1 MQRSGRTQGAGG
13 QVLGPR
19 GETEEAP
26 AGRNRIG
33 AVGLRVRRCH
43 EVARRP
49 SKSGLAP
56 LVSIASPAGRGG
68 GDDPHDPLG
77 DERGIPVGTPTDL
90 PTLEKVGPSIPLP
103 VVAPLP
109 RSPDTVNA
117 FDVDVAPPTAAQR
130 AVPALNAVV
139 ATTAAAAAALSAP
152 RARASAMLCG
162 PLGGPTAPAA
172 PPGGSG
178 GPTAPGGPPGG
189 SGGPPAP
196 GGPPGGSGGPPA
208 PQAPLGRERRPHG
221 HNHGASRSRSP
232 IRRLLTSTGSVGQPT
247 GAPGGPPRAGA
258 AAPRLP
264 AGPPGGGGR
273 EGLEPPGA
281 RRSRART
288 GFSAQAHARALPMHP
303 ARPR

>member
-172 PPGGSG
+172 PPAGAAAPRPPAAPPAGAAAPRPPAAPPAGAAAPRPPAAPPAGAAAPRPLKRPSGGSG
-178 GPTAPGGPPGG
+178 GPTDTIMAHPAPDRR
-189 SGGPPAP
+189 SGG
-196 GGPPGGSGGPPA
+196 
-208 PQAPLGRERRPHG
+208 
-221 HNHGASRSRSP
+221 
-232 IRRLLTSTGSVGQPT
+232 
-247 GAPGGPPRAGA
+247 
-258 AAPRLP
+258 
-264 AGPPGGGGR
+264 
-273 EGLEPPGA
+273 
-281 RRSRART
+281 
-288 GFSAQAHARALPMHP
+288 F
-303 ARPR
+303 